1 MSTALQF
8 VIYLAAFICFL
19 LAAFGA
25 SGSWAKRLNLI
36 GLGLALWIF
45 VPLVDTLQKL
55 T

>member
-1 MSTALQF
+1 MSTALRF

-19 LAAFGA
+19 LAGFGA
-25 SGSWAKRLNLI
+25 RESWVGRLNLI

-45 VPLVDTLQKL
+45 IPLVDTLQKL

>member
-1 MSTALQF
+1 MSTALRF
-8 VIYLAAFICFL
+8 LVYLAAFLCFL

-25 SGSWAKRLNLI
+25 RASWVGRLNLI

-45 VPLVDTLQKL
+45 IPLVDTLRKL